1 MRQGSRMQISR
12 KKSTHYSKSF
22 IKKQHL
28 HVLCKRT
35 NELFVLNVVASK
47 LLRIRLIRSHCP
59 LKMKLSAEKISSVIS
74 EYEQRQTRL
83 RQLWH
88 R

>member
-1 MRQGSRMQISR
+1 MQISR
-12 KKSTHYSKSF
+12 KNLHIIVIYSGV
-22 IKKQHL
+22 IKK
-28 HVLCKRT
+28 

-59 LKMKLSAEKISSVIS
+59 LKMKLSAEKISAVIS